1 MQKAVESLSGLSIC
15 VHKLIPNLYQGYS
28 WKPANS
34 LNNQQHKEG
43 AGVFL
48 AELFNYSIV
57 LQSGPLGQVIRDGL

>member
-1 MQKAVESLSGLSIC
+1 MQKAVESLSRLSIC
-15 VHKLIPNLYQGYS
+15 VHKLVPNLYQGYS

-43 AGVFL
+43 VGVFL